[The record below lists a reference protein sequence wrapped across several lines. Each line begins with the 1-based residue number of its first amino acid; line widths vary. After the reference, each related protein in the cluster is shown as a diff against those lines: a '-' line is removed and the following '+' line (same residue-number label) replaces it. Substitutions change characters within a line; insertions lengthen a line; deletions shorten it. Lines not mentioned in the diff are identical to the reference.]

1 MRGGAYPRA
10 CLSLPP
16 GRQSHTCRHVL
27 PIRQSV
33 RPRFPEGVLADPAD
47 WRSCVR
53 PARPRDRAARCRA
66 TRPHMPA
73 RPGSGTRCEP
83 QVGQDLR
90 AAFDEVA
97 DMLRL
102 EEVGRIR
109 RDLACP
115 QEPAGGRALAVA
127 TAVER
132 PGFRVQIRGYPSDGC
147 SRSGQELRTSR
158 LQLPPRRTTRS
169 VSLMSDRN
177 TGHASFAGETLI
189 IRQRPMDLTGQP
201 SNPSKLVRQLVVIV

>member
-1 MRGGAYPRA
+1 MCSRSGNRCG
-10 CLSLPP
+10 L
-16 GRQSHTCRHVL
+16 G
-27 PIRQSV
+27 
-33 RPRFPEGVLADPAD
+33 FPEGVLADPAD

-97 DMLRL
+97 AMLRL

-189 IRQRPMDLTGQP
+189 IRQRPMDLTGQL
-201 SNPSKLVRQLVVIV
+201 SNPSKLVRQLVGIV

>member
-1 MRGGAYPRA
+1 MCSRSGNRCGLGSQKESWLTRPIGGPASA
-10 CLSLPP
+10 LPDLVIEQLDVEP
-16 GRQSHTCRHVL
+16 HVL
-27 PIRQSV
+27 ICR
-33 RPRFPEGVLADPAD
+33 
-47 WRSCVR
+47 
-53 PARPRDRAARCRA
+53 RDQEAE
-66 TRPHMPA
+66 P
-73 RPGSGTRCEP
+73 RCEP

-132 PGFRVQIRGYPSDGC
+132 PGARVQIRGYPSDGC
-147 SRSGQELRTSR
+147 GRSGQELRTSR

-169 VSLMSDRN
+169 VSSMSARN

-189 IRQRPMDLTGQP
+189 IRQRPMGLTGQL
-201 SNPSKLVRQLVVIV
+201 SNASRPLEDLLSLGHLVRCAGAGVGES